1 MENLNRRSA
10 LKFGLAATAATPVFS
25 LVVPAKAAAPGYSA
39 TDGVDMGH
47 GRRMVEVGE
56 QESQITAYKSIKIID
71 VIYQP
76 GASDPDDQP
85 MMDMDMVCHI
95 IAGEFKIEK
104 KGIPAYTVKDG
115 GIYSCGKGK
124 SDKATN
130 ISNVVGIHRIALLI
144 PA

>member
-1 MENLNRRSA
+1 MEHLNRRSA
-10 LKFGLAATAATPVFS
+10 LKFGLAVTAATPVFS
-25 LVVPAKAAAPGYSA
+25 LAAPAEAAAPTYGA
-39 TDGVDMGH
+39 TDGIDMGH

-56 QESQITAYKSIKIID
+56 QESQISAYKSIKIID

-76 GASDPDDQP
+76 GTSDPDDQP
-85 MMDMDMVCHI
+85 LMDMDMICHV

-130 ISNVVGIHRIALLI
+130 ISSVVGIHRIALLI